1 MNQKIFAWIPKKLLN
16 GMTKEMTSERIR
28 RFNTVDRLFH
38 LFLMLT
44 FLIQSATG
52 FSRLFF
58 PTPWGKTFG
67 QVFGGY
73 ESSLNIHKSVG
84 FVMMVGFVIHTA
96 YLLTRVDWQNWP
108 KSVFGPDSL
117 VPNLDDARNLI
128 KGIRWFFGFGP
139 KPTFDRWT
147 YWEKFDY
154 WAVYWGLPLL
164 AVTGLML
171 MFPLATARILPGWV
185 LNIAVLLHG
194 AEAILAAS
202 YIFIV
207 HFFIGHLRPT
217 SFPMNEAMFAG
228 SIALEEALEER
239 PFWVSRLQEEGRLV
253 LVKSKPPARWFRA
266 VYYVFGYAAVLS
278 GLYILVNGILYSGG
292 VSLH

>member
-1 MNQKIFAWIPKKLLN
+1 MTQKMMN
-16 GMTKEMTSERIR
+16 GMTTEMTTVRIR
-28 RFNTVDRLFH
+28 RFNAVDRLFH

-44 FLIQSATG
+44 FLTQSATG
-52 FSRLFF
+52 FSRLFY
-58 PTPWGKTFG
+58 TTSWGKALG
-67 QVFGGY
+67 QAFGGY
-73 ESSLNIHKSVG
+73 ETSVNIHKSVG
-84 FVMMVGFVIHTA
+84 VVMIFGFLIHTV
-96 YLLTRVDWQNWP
+96 YLISRVNWKNLP

-117 VPNLDDARNLI
+117 VPNLDDARNLWQ
-128 KGIRWFFGFGP
+128 GIRWFFGLGS

-171 MFPLATARILPGWV
+171 MYPLAAARLLPGWA
-185 LNIAVLLHG
+185 LNIALLLHG

-228 SIALEEALEER
+228 SVPLEEALEEK
-239 PFWVSRLQEEGRLV
+239 PAWIARLQEMGRLE
-253 LVKSKPPARWFRA
+253 LVKSDPPARWYR
-266 VYYVFGYAAVLS
+266 VIYYVFGYTAVIS
-278 GLYILVNGILYSGG
+278 GIYILINGIINSRTVGF
-292 VSLH
+292 H

>member
-1 MNQKIFAWIPKKLLN
+1 M
-16 GMTKEMTSERIR
+16 
-28 RFNTVDRLFH
+28 V
-38 LFLMLT
+38 T
-44 FLIQSATG
+44 FLIQCATG

-58 PTPWGKTFG
+58 TTAWGKALG
-67 QVFGGY
+67 EAFGGY
-73 ESSLNIHKSVG
+73 QASVNVHKVVGVVMIVG
-84 FVMMVGFVIHTA
+84 FLIHSV
-96 YLLTRVDWQNWP
+96 YLLTRINWRDFP

-117 VPNLDDARNLI
+117 VPNLDDARNLLQ
-128 KGIRWFFGFGP
+128 GIRWFFGFGSRP
-139 KPTFDRWT
+139 AFDRWT

-171 MFPLATARILPGWV
+171 MFPLATARLLPGWT
-185 LNIAVLLHG
+185 LNIALLLHG

-228 SIALEEALEER
+228 SVPLEEALEEK
-239 PFWVSRLQEEGRLV
+239 PNWVARLRNENRLE
-253 LVKSKPPARWFRA
+253 LVKTTPPARWYRV
-266 VYYVFGYAAVLS
+266 VYYIFGYVAVFCGFYL
-278 GLYILVNGILYSGG
+278 LINGIIYSTS

>member
-1 MNQKIFAWIPKKLLN
+1 MN
-16 GMTKEMTSERIR
+16 GMTTEMTTVRIR
-28 RFNTVDRLFH
+28 RFNSVDRLFH

-44 FLIQSATG
+44 FLTQSATG
-52 FSRLFF
+52 FSRLFY
-58 PTPWGKTFG
+58 TTSWGKALS
-67 QVFGGY
+67 QAFGGY
-73 ESSLNIHKSVG
+73 ETSVNIHKSVG
-84 FVMMVGFVIHTA
+84 VLMMVGFLIHTV
-96 YLLTRVDWQNWP
+96 YLMSRVNWKNLP

-117 VPNLDDARNLI
+117 VPNLDDARNLLQ
-128 KGIRWFFGFGP
+128 GIRWFFGFGS

-171 MFPLATARILPGWV
+171 MYPLAAARLLPGWA
-185 LNIAVLLHG
+185 LNIALLLHG

-228 SIALEEALEER
+228 SVPLEEALEEK
-239 PFWVSRLQEEGRLV
+239 PAWVARLQEEGRLE
-253 LVKSKPPARWFRA
+253 LVKSDPPARWYR
-266 VYYVFGYAAVLS
+266 VTYYVFGYAAVIS
-278 GLYILVNGILYSGG
+278 GIYILINGIINSRTVGF
-292 VSLH
+292 H